1 MTRVKGIIRAGCME
15 AIQCTVDVTAVTR
28 NCCHLMGIGRC
39 SVCLIWEDE
48 AKMVQPQDWQSTVCS
63 DSDFLSDAG
72 LFSSIISV
80 LVKGVDTETLG
91 RGFYISCLTC
101 PQSLMCS
108 SSSERLRTATC
119 DERCPQQW
127 CGVQMNGMERRK
139 VRPLIYI
146 HVIILRPVKSNLLL
160 ASSGADIWT
169 DMYLAHF
176 RS

>member
-1 MTRVKGIIRAGCME
+1 MSLLWLT
-15 AIQCTVDVTAVTR
+15 TVVTSQ
-28 NCCHLMGIGRC
+28 GIGRC
-39 SVCLIWEDE
+39 SVCPIWEGE
-48 AKMVQPQDWQSTVCS
+48 AKTVQLQDWQSTVCS

-80 LVKGVDTETLG
+80 LAKGVDIETLG
-91 RGFYISCLTC
+91 RGFYISRLTC

-119 DERCPQQW
+119 NERCPQQG
-127 CGVQMNGMERRK
+127 CGVQMNGMERGK

-146 HVIILRPVKSNLLL
+146 HVIIRWPVKSNLLL
-160 ASSGADIWT
+160 ASSGADIRT
-169 DMYLAHF
+169 DMYLSHF